1 VALFQSTKS
10 KKKKTLRTTQH
21 WVRRV
26 ASGPQGVTI
35 YARLATTVEC
45 GTVGEEVPDTT
56 VFGSANP
63 TDDIV
68 TTAINAILGAAY
80 VTVYVV
86 MSATNGVNLR
96 TVHTTGQ

>member
-1 VALFQSTKS
+1 
-10 KKKKTLRTTQH
+10 
-21 WVRRV
+21 
-26 ASGPQGVTI
+26 
-35 YARLATTVEC
+35 
-45 GTVGEEVPDTT
+45 VPDTT